1 MEEWSWSVVQNP
13 SIERTASSVLRT
25 LPAAAQVKR
34 SAACPCHETSR
45 SCLPEDEAGSG
56 GRASCAVHGA
66 LSSFVIP
73 SEGEYLGVIATR
85 CPGPVAP
92 GDEAEVEFGLVY
104 HPNVDYRA
112 LRARS
117 GFEMREGA
125 RAVATGRV
133 ERRLD

>member
-1 MEEWSWSVVQNP
+1 M
-13 SIERTASSVLRT
+13 
-25 LPAAAQVKR
+25 K
-34 SAACPCHETSR
+34 
-45 SCLPEDEAGSG
+45 PEAEG
-56 GRASCAVHGA
+56 GRHAPFTEGYRAH
-66 LSSFVIP
+66 FVIP
-73 SEGEYLGVIATR
+73 SDGEYLGVIATR